1 MGFLKPSVP
10 APPPPPPAPPAAPVK
25 AVKPTEVK
33 KLEAEL
39 RDPKK
44 ISRSRT
50 IVTGPRGLTA
60 EDDERTYKR
69 SLIGGMRDTSSSS

>member
-44 ISRSRT
+44 IGRAKT

-60 EDDERTYKR
+60 EDDEKIYKR
-69 SLIGGMRDTSSSS
+69 SLIGGKRDTPSSS

>member
-25 AVKPTEVK
+25 AVKPAEVK

-44 ISRSRT
+44 VGRART

-60 EDDERTYKR
+60 EDDERVLKR
-69 SLIGGMRDTSSSS
+69 SLLGGTRDTSSSS

>member
-25 AVKPTEVK
+25 AVKPAEVK
-33 KLEAEL
+33 KLEAEM
-39 RDPKK
+39 RDPK
-44 ISRSRT
+44 RVGRART

-60 EDDERTYKR
+60 EDDERVYKR
-69 SLIGGMRDTSSSS
+69 SLMGGTRDTSSSS

>member
-10 APPPPPPAPPAAPVK
+10 APPPPPPAPPPPAVT
-25 AVKPTEVK
+25 AVKPAEVK

-44 ISRSRT
+44 VGRAKT

-60 EDDERTYKR
+60 EDDERVYKR
-69 SLIGGMRDTSSSS
+69 SLIGSKRDTASSS

>member
-25 AVKPTEVK
+25 AVKPAEVK

-44 ISRSRT
+44 VGRART

-60 EDDERTYKR
+60 EDNERVLKR
-69 SLIGGMRDTSSSS
+69 SLLGGTRDTSSSS